1 MVEMR
6 AFRLLSCVFWLLTG
20 VAASAAE
27 PPAILPNG
35 PSFRVETELFQGD
48 AVEPAAQHLILFDS
62 GVIYDLRVDDQR
74 SATMYD
80 PARGRVIL
88 IDRVRKQQAVLA
100 TSDLTLAMAQ
110 LRAAAEREGK
120 ADRFGLEA
128 QVTPGERVKPTD
140 PETLEIRFSGVYY
153 RTTMETVNQ
162 LEIAHAY
169 NHFATLAA
177 QLNVLRRRGVPPFAR
192 LTLGQH
198 LAEAGQLPLAMDLEV
213 RNGLRKERYRA
224 HHLVVERLSD
234 TDRKQIQ
241 ELGKDLAQC
250 EEVPLDAFQE

>member
-1 MVEMR
+1 MR
-6 AFRLLSCVFWLLTG
+6 ASRLLSCVFWLLTG

-27 PPAILPNG
+27 PPAVLPKG

-88 IDRVRKQQAVLA
+88 IDRVRKQQTVLA

-153 RTTMETVNQ
+153 RTTVETVNQ

-192 LTLGQH
+192 LTLGQY

-241 ELGKDLAQC
+241 ELGRDLAQC
-250 EEVPLDAFQE
+250 EEVPLEDFQE